1 MAMAELI
8 KALAANDKDSV
19 GLLAAAFIVLG
30 GLLIIG
36 GLVYRVFVQPE
47 WTFEEAGSALWPF
60 FLAGIV
66 SLTLG
71 WFIDR
76 TQN

>member
-1 MAMAELI
+1 MAELI
-8 KALAANDKDSV
+8 KALAAGGKDSM
-19 GLLAAAFIVLG
+19 GLVAACLIVLG

-36 GLVYRVFVQPE
+36 GMVYRVFVQPE
-47 WTFEEAGSALWPF
+47 WTFEEAGLALWPF
-60 FLAGIV
+60 LLAGMI

-76 TQN
+76 AQS

>member
-1 MAMAELI
+1 MSEFI
-8 KALAANDKDSV
+8 KALAATGKESM
-19 GLLAAAFIVLG
+19 GLVAAGLFVFG
-30 GLLIIG
+30 GLLMFG
-36 GLVYRVFVQPE
+36 GMVYRVFVQPE
-47 WTFEEAGSALWPF
+47 WSFEEAGLALWPY

-76 TQN
+76 AQT